1 VPEGPDILAAVRDLL
16 EYAGYRL
23 LGAIVP
29 LLPRAAAVWL
39 GRRLGGLAYWLD
51 ARARATG
58 LENLALALPGRGD
71 HRCILR
77 ASLRT
82 QGVALLDALW
92 SRRLTPE
99 GATRYLEIG
108 PEGEALLARA
118 LAEGKGLVVA
128 TAHFGSWEM
137 FNLGTGARGLPR
149 CTFIARPVRNARI
162 DRHLRRCREATGN
175 RLVYREGALLA
186 CLAALRKGEIVC
198 SVVDMSVAPE
208 EGGIFAE
215 FFGLP
220 ALTSGALALL
230 AHRRGAPLL
239 FVLCHPLEGGRRYA
253 LRGRLVPVDAAAPRA
268 EEVPRVTRELNREL
282 EREVRAQPE
291 AWIWT
296 YKRWKARPWEE
307 PSAYPSY
314 SLWADQHV

>member
-1 VPEGPDILAAVRDLL
+1 MRDLL

-23 LGAIVP
+23 LGAVVP
-29 LLPRAAAVWL
+29 RLPRGVAVWL
-39 GRRLGGLAYWLD
+39 GRRLGGLVYWLD

-58 LENLALALPGRGD
+58 LENLALALPGRAD
-71 HRCILR
+71 HRRLLR

-92 SRRLTPE
+92 SRRLSPGEASRHLEIDAE
-99 GATRYLEIG
+99 GALLLGR
-108 PEGEALLARA
+108 LLAGQR
-118 LAEGKGLVVA
+118 GLVVA

-137 FNLGTGARGLPR
+137 FNLGTGAMGLPR

-162 DRHLRRCREATGN
+162 DAHLRRCREATGN

-198 SVVDMSVAPE
+198 SVIDMAVAPA
-208 EGGIFAE
+208 EGGLFVD

-239 FVLCHPLEGGRRYA
+239 FVLCHPVDGGRRYR
-253 LRGRLVPVDAAAPRA
+253 LRGKLVPVDASAPRE

-282 EREVRAQPE
+282 EEGIRAQPE

-296 YKRWKARPWEE
+296 YKRWKSRPWEE
-307 PSAYPSY
+307 PSVYPSY
-314 SLWADQHV
+314 SLWAHPHW